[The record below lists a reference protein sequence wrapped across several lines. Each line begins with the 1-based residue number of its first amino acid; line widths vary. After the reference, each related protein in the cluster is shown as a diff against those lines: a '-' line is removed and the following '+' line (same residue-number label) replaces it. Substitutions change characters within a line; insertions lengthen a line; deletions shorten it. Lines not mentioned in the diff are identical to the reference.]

1 MLSVSDRV
9 TNNLKERWI
18 SQNTKT
24 HRVLTHIF
32 EEDLKD
38 TAGLFVDEARN
49 TLHTTTT
56 GETTNGGLGDT
67 LDVVTKD
74 FAMTLS
80 TTLAKSLKTS
90 CRQSPDTKGR
100 KKERYLSTFSTA
112 GHFCKLFK
120 KLEELCLRSERAASY
135 EGGMSDTMARHGYIR
150 ARDSRT

>member
-80 TTLAKSLKTS
+80 TTLAKSLKLS
-90 CRQSPDTKGR
+90 SIARYKG
-100 KKERYLSTFSTA
+100 KKARTLPFHLFHGRTF
-112 GHFCKLFK
+112 LQIIQ
-120 KLEELCLRSERAASY
+120 EV
-135 EGGMSDTMARHGYIR
+135 GGVVFEK
-150 ARDSRT
+150 